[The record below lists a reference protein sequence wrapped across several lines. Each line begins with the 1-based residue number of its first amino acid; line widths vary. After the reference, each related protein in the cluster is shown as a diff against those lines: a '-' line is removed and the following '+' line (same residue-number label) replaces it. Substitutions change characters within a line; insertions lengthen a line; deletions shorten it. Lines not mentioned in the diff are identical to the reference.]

1 MIVHALRRDELVELM
16 LREIRDLD
24 ALGARDRAVER
35 REPAGEQLREVD
47 LPLPF
52 GPSSAMRSSVS
63 MRSVSRRST
72 GLPGS

>member
-1 MIVHALRRDELVELM
+1 MRSGRVTVPSN
-16 LREIRDLD
+16 
-24 ALGARDRAVER
+24 GASR
-35 REPAGEQLREVD
+35 PASSLASVD